1 MERLGIVHIASAP
14 EPNGPTYTG
23 YWDRGDPPEMLEQ
36 GPGWDDVE
44 EAIAWARERA
54 PHVLVRVGSDDTT
67 IYSAGEI
74 RLARLADGTGD
85 AYPEWPRD
93 S

>member
-1 MERLGIVHIASAP
+1 MEPFGIVYIAAALQ
-14 EPNGPTYTG
+14 PNARRFTG
-23 YWDRGDPPEMLEQ
+23 YWDRGNPPEILEH

-54 PHVLVRVGSDDTT
+54 PRVLVRLGDDDAA

-74 RLARLADGTGD
+74 RLTRLADGTSD
-85 AYPEWPRD
+85 AYPQWPPHL
-93 S
+93 